1 MKTTIINSLCI
12 ALVLFVTS
20 CNSGK
25 KKETQT
31 IEEPQIEDVDMG
43 VTGDNSMT
51 SLDWDG
57 VYEGELPCADC
68 EGIKTVVTINSDNT
82 YLIQETYLGKE
93 TTPIE
98 TKGTFE
104 WDDQGQR
111 ILLSNDRNPFFV
123 GENTLTLLDSD
134 GNKNTGDLEALYV
147 LKKVMD

>member
-1 MKTTIINSLCI
+1 MKNTIITTLSI
-12 ALVLFVTS
+12 TLVFLITS

-25 KKETQT
+25 KKETQI
-31 IEEPQIEDVDMG
+31 IEEPQQEVEMEA
-43 VTGDNSMT
+43 TGDNSMT

-68 EGIKTVVTINSDNT
+68 EGIKTVVTINSDKT
-82 YLIQETYLGKE
+82 YTIQETYLGKE

-104 WDDQGQR
+104 WDGQGQK
-111 ILLSNDRNPFFV
+111 IILSNDRNPFFV

-134 GNKNTGDLEALYV
+134 GNKNTGELESFYV
-147 LKKVMD
+147 LRKVMD

>member
-1 MKTTIINSLCI
+1 MKKTIINTLCI
-12 ALVLFVTS
+12 TLVFLITS

-25 KKETQT
+25 KKETQIT
-31 IEEPQIEDVDMG
+31 EEPQQEVEMEA
-43 VTGDNSMT
+43 TGDNSMT

-68 EGIKTVVTINSDNT
+68 DGIKTVVTINSDKT
-82 YLIQETYLGKE
+82 YTIQETYLGKE

-104 WDDQGQR
+104 WDDQGQK

-123 GENTLTLLDSD
+123 GENTLTLLDRD
-134 GNKNTGDLEALYV
+134 GNKNTGELESFYV
-147 LKKVMD
+147 LRKVMD

>member
-1 MKTTIINSLCI
+1 MKTAFINMICLT
-12 ALVLFVTS
+12 LVILVTS

-25 KKETQT
+25 KKETPIT
-31 IEEPQIEDVDMG
+31 EESQLEEVDMG

-57 VYEGELPCADC
+57 TYEGELPCADC

-82 YLIQETYLGKE
+82 YSIQETYLGKE
-93 TTPIE
+93 TTPTE
-98 TKGTFE
+98 TQGTFE

-111 ILLSNDRNPFFV
+111 ILLSNDRNPYFV

-134 GNKNTGDLEALYV
+134 GNKNTGDLEALYI
-147 LKKVMD
+147 LRKVMD

>member
-31 IEEPQIEDVDMG
+31 IEEPQIEEVDMG

-51 SLDWDG
+51 SLDWNG
-57 VYEGELPCADC
+57 VYEGEVPCADC
-68 EGIKTVVTINSDNT
+68 EGIKTVVTINSDKT
-82 YLIQETYLGKE
+82 YTIQETYLGKE

-98 TKGTFE
+98 TKGSFE

-111 ILLSNDRNPFFV
+111 ILLSNDRNPYFV
-123 GENTLTLLDSD
+123 GENTLTLLDSE

-147 LKKVMD
+147 LRKVMD